1 MTSFRT
7 AGFVSLALKATREC
21 HNERKDCDTRDEEI
35 LVYEVSDE
43 ALEAAASADRV
54 TVTIYYSCAI
64 AGCPGD
70 VP

>member
-1 MTSFRT
+1 M
-7 AGFVSLALKATREC
+7 
-21 HNERKDCDTRDEEI
+21 NESKNDRDTRYEDI